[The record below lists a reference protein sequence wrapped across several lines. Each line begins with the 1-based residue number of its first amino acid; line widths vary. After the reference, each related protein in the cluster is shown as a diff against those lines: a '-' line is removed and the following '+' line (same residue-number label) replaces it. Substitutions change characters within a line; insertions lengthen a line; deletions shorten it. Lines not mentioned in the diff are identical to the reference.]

1 MRETEGS
8 LRAWFIAMGVMAISM
23 GLVAAGANANGTGH
37 RDALEL
43 LRSVTMVGA
52 FVLGTVYFIAGANLR
67 DELPEGAGFAHGLL
81 VVTLALEIATLI
93 GVNTLSD
100 ERPGPG
106 QLGTIGVLIVMTMYV
121 RSQLRRLTV
130 EAADRAKQVAPVARA
145 VAAPSTIGSWAVR
158 SESRS

>member
-8 LRAWFIAMGVMAISM
+8 LRAWFIAMGVLAMTL
-23 GLVAAGANANGTGH
+23 GLLGAGANANGTGH
-37 RDALEL
+37 TDALETL
-43 LRSVTMVGA
+43 GAVTMVGA
-52 FVLGTVYFIAGANLR
+52 LVLGTVYFIAGANLR
-67 DELPEGAGFAHGLL
+67 EDLPEGARFAHGLL
-81 VVTLALEIATLI
+81 VVTLALEIVTLV
-93 GVNTLSD
+93 GVNTLSA

-106 QLGTIGVLIVMTMYV
+106 QLVTIGVLIAMTAYV
-121 RSQLRRLTV
+121 RSQLRRLTE

>member
-8 LRAWFIAMGVMAISM
+8 LRAWFIAMGVLAITI
-23 GLVAAGANANGTGH
+23 GLIAVGASSSGEGH
-37 RDALEL
+37 RDRLETL
-43 LRSVTMVGA
+43 GAVTMIGS
-52 FVLGTVYFIAGANLR
+52 FVLGTMYFIAGANFR
-67 DELPEGAGFAHGLL
+67 EDLPEGARFAHGLL

-93 GVNTLSD
+93 GVNTLSE

-106 QLGTIGVLIVMTMYV
+106 QLVSIGILIVMTAYV
-121 RSQLRRLTV
+121 RSQLRRLTL

-145 VAAPSTIGSWAVR
+145 VAAPSNIGSWAVR